1 MAINVYIHFLSKY
14 VLDKIHLHAIS
25 PKYVR
30 NAMLAKATIANGS
43 MPAVRAEDVDTS
55 MDETLTQTS
64 AVCN

>member
-1 MAINVYIHFLSKY
+1 M
-14 VLDKIHLHAIS
+14 IHLHAIS